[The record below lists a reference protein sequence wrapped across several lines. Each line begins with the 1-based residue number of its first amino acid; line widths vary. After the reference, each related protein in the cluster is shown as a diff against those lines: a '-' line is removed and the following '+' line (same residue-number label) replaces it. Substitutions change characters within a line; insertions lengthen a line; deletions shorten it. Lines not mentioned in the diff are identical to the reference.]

1 MYLKTFATFL
11 LSWLFLFD
19 SPANAY
25 PIFAQ
30 QNYKTPLE
38 ENGRIVC
45 ANCHLAQGLV
55 KLTVPQAVL
64 PDTVFTVD
72 SKIPYELRL
81 KQVLGDG
88 KLGNLNVGA
97 VLILPEGFQLAPPD
111 RLSRREKEK
120 TRGLYYQPYSSRYK
134 NILVVGPVP
143 GNIYQNITYPI
154 VAPDPTR
161 TKKVSYGKFAIYL
174 GGNRGRGQI
183 YPDGSKSN
191 NTMYVASTT
200 GVIKDILPAEKIK
213 GFRIVVETADGS
225 RVTDIVPPGPKLVVK
240 PGQKIYADQPVTT
253 NPNVGG
259 FGQTDEELVLQ
270 CPQRVQSFLVFACT
284 VFVAQICFV
293 LKKKQFE
300 KFQLSEITF

>member
-1 MYLKTFATFL
+1 MGGF
-11 LSWLFLFD
+11 FLFN

-45 ANCHLAQGLV
+45 VNCHLAQGLV

-111 RLSRREKEK
+111 RLSRREKER

-134 NILVVGPVP
+134 NI
-143 GNIYQNITYPI
+143 TYPI

-161 TKKVSYGKFAIYL
+161 TAKLSYGKFAIYL
-174 GGNRGRGQI
+174 GGNRG
-183 YPDGSKSN
+183 
-191 NTMYVASTT
+191 
-200 GVIKDILPAEKIK
+200 
-213 GFRIVVETADGS
+213 
-225 RVTDIVPPGPKLVVK
+225 
-240 PGQKIYADQPVTT
+240 
-253 NPNVGG
+253 
-259 FGQTDEELVLQ
+259 
-270 CPQRVQSFLVFACT
+270 
-284 VFVAQICFV
+284 
-293 LKKKQFE
+293 
-300 KFQLSEITF
+300 

>member
-1 MYLKTFATFL
+1 MG
-11 LSWLFLFD
+11 
-19 SPANAY
+19 
-25 PIFAQ
+25 
-30 QNYKTPLE
+30 TPLE

-154 VAPDPTR
+154 VAPDPAR
-161 TKKVSYGKFAIYL
+161 TKKVNYGKLAIYL
-174 GGNRGRGQI
+174 GG
-183 YPDGSKSN
+183 
-191 NTMYVASTT
+191 
-200 GVIKDILPAEKIK
+200 
-213 GFRIVVETADGS
+213 IVD
-225 RVTDIVPPGPKLVVK
+225 VVK
-240 PGQKIYADQPVTT
+240 FILMDRKVIIQYI
-253 NPNVGG
+253 
-259 FGQTDEELVLQ
+259 
-270 CPQRVQSFLVFACT
+270 
-284 VFVAQICFV
+284 
-293 LKKKQFE
+293 
-300 KFQLSEITF
+300 